1 MFLVSFIFDNYE
13 RIQGKTLETPEKVPF
28 RLTQNLIDGLG
39 ISGVEG
45 QWMDLLYSKQFATS
59 P

>member
-45 QWMDLLYSKQFATS
+45 W
-59 P
+59 